1 MIHNRQGGDQ
11 DEVFAFDFVDDEFN
25 REELHMLEHLTL
37 RVRRRRFVVPPGSG
51 LRSGEFRRYSN

>member
-1 MIHNRQGGDQ
+1 MILTRPGGDQ
-11 DEVFAFDFVDDEFN
+11 DEVFGLNFVDDEFN

>member
-1 MIHNRQGGDQ
+1 MILTRPGGDQ
-11 DEVFAFDFVDDEFN
+11 DEVFALNVDDDEFN